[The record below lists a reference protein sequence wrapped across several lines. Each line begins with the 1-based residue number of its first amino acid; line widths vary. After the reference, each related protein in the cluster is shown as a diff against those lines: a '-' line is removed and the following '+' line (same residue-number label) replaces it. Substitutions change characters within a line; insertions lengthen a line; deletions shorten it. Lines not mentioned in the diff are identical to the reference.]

1 MGRRLVSVLNLRHLL
16 AYCRNVILHAGGS
29 PEHPGLISGG
39 NGVEVCK
46 LMLIWRPIG
55 SGQSLNYLSN
65 HFGAEV
71 RGRRRQ
77 PVVAAAAAAAAC
89 GGLRHIDGSSAGE
102 RWGG

>member
-55 SGQSLNYLSN
+55 SGQSLNSETN
-65 HFGAEV
+65 TTQMEE
-71 RGRRRQ
+71 
-77 PVVAAAAAAAAC
+77 
-89 GGLRHIDGSSAGE
+89 IE
-102 RWGG
+102 RVSYVYQKIENNQNITINK